1 MQRSKFLESNTKFS
15 FNNHRATSQFG
26 EDKFAKWSNHN
37 FYRTST
43 NDMSAKVS
51 RHRRLLLENSFL
63 TPKFVTL
70 SAIEST
76 TSRVGCHPR
85 LRRLCPQGQGQQPV
99 PRQAH
104 HRAVSRRAQARV
116 HRHPSQQLLNH
127 RVSLAIRHPSLHRPK
142 ALSDLCE
149 QTKCAMVMY
158 FGYEFSINRSGCS
171 ASLPSFFCPSSR
183 NRKVKKIYRL
193 LMMI

>member
-1 MQRSKFLESNTKFS
+1 
-15 FNNHRATSQFG
+15 
-26 EDKFAKWSNHN
+26 
-37 FYRTST
+37 
-43 NDMSAKVS
+43 MSAKVS
-51 RHRRLLLENSFL
+51 SRHLSPSKWSFSLLTL
-63 TPKFVTL
+63 FVL
-70 SAIEST
+70 STIEST
-76 TSRVGCHPR
+76 TSRLGRHPR
-85 LRRLCPQGQGQQPV
+85 LRWLRPQGQGQQPV
-99 PRQAH
+99 SRQAH

-158 FGYEFSINRSGCS
+158 FGYEFSINRSDCS